1 MADAIVSMLLDR
13 LAALV
18 EDQARNEVNLVRG
31 VENEILDLS
40 YELKTVRNVLDDA
53 EKKGYKDKNVKDWLD
68 RLERTAYEM
77 DDVLDEWNMAILKFR
92 IQQSNNAASKKKVWS
107 FISTSCI
114 CFKKI
119 FAIRRHIV
127 LKIKE
132 VKARLDLILVEKDLY
147 GFVISRSVNPSC
159 ESWRVQSTSL
169 VDLEEICGRDVER
182 ENLVSKLVVEG
193 GSTGEELGIQIL
205 YVVGVAGLG
214 KTALAKLA
222 YNDSRV
228 KNCFQLRIWICV
240 SDTFDEIG
248 LATRIIE
255 GAGGRKPKTNQ
266 SEIVLQ
272 CLKDTISEKS
282 FLLVLDDVWI
292 EDRTKWETLKNC
304 LQDGGPGSKIL
315 VTTRNKRVAIMM
327 GAVKNEI
334 HHLGHLSHD
343 NCWLL
348 LGRIALSGK
357 YTENCGMFENIGKNI
372 AKKCKGLPLAA
383 KTLGSLLHFKNTFE
397 EWENLLTN
405 EIWELEEEEVEL
417 FPHLILSY
425 NELSPSLKCCFSYCS
440 VFPKGTEIDVEK
452 LITKWMAMGYLGYNG
467 DWKLRG
473 REYFDKLVMR
483 SLFQD
488 FEKGIG
494 YDYELIKSFKMHD
507 IIHDFAQFLR
517 KKNGGLM
524 KQTTCQTCSPLIVS
538 HVKQYRSLFHQ
549 KELPDPHLCDRLT
562 SLRLLSLRKCGLQSI
577 PKEIEVLIHLRWL
590 DLGCNKFPDEDLKTI
605 CKLYNLQFLW
615 VDECELQEIPRE
627 IGNLIKLIHL
637 DMSSNKR
644 VKELPEMLC
653 NLRELESLNI
663 DSCESLAHLPRGV
676 HRLVNLKYIYNS
688 GTDSLQYPQGLARL
702 TGLVTLSRFGGKLGW
717 LKNLN
722 RLSGSLKLTIEL
734 SGDSEEE
741 VVVEDAREAELAKK
755 TRIQE
760 LTIYFSDS
768 CKAKESVWMDLIDA
782 LEPHQ
787 NMQTLSIQDYKGS
800 QLPRWISSPFNQ
812 LKSITIVHCKL
823 IFSMPP
829 LGKLPLLENVT
840 IWNNSQLE
848 FVGREF
854 LGMTTNSG
862 DRVVGFPKLKKLAF
876 WNCTKWN
883 KWEDITA
890 EEEEDCV
897 AVILMPRLTELL
909 IINCECL
916 TELPHRL
923 LRKASASLKLLNIH
937 CSTQLKRFYA
947 NKEGLPWKSIS
958 RHNPHLELRHH

>member
-53 EKKGYKDKNVKDWLD
+53 EKKGYKDKSVKDWLD

-77 DDVLDEWNMAILKFR
+77 D
-92 IQQSNNAASKKKVWS
+92 IQQSNNGASKKKVWS
-107 FISTSCI
+107 FIPTSCI
-114 CFKKI
+114 YFKKI
-119 FAIRRHIV
+119 FASRRDIV

-147 GFVISRSVNPSC
+147 GFVTFQSINLSC
-159 ESWRVQSTSL
+159 KLWRVHESTCL
-169 VDLEEICGRDVER
+169 IDLEEICGRDVER

-193 GSTGEELGIQIL
+193 GSGEELGIQIL

-228 KNCFQLRIWICV
+228 KNCFRLRIWICV
-240 SDTFDEIG
+240 SDTF
-248 LATRIIE
+248 
-255 GAGGRKPKTNQ
+255 
-266 SEIVLQ
+266 
-272 CLKDTISEKS
+272 
-282 FLLVLDDVWI
+282 DVWI

-315 VTTRNKRVAIMM
+315 VTTRNERVAIMM

-343 NCWLL
+343 ECWLL

-357 YTENCGMFENIGKNI
+357 DTEKCEKLENIGKNI

-397 EWENLLTN
+397 EWENILTN
-405 EIWELEEEEVEL
+405 EIWELDEEEVEL
-417 FPHLILSY
+417 FPHYLILSY

-440 VFPKGTEIDVEK
+440 VFPKCTEIDVEK

-488 FEKGIG
+488 FEK
-494 YDYELIKSFKMHD
+494 ESFKMHD

-517 KKNGGLM
+517 RKNIGGLM

-538 HVKQYRSLFHQ
+538 HVKEYRSLFHQ

-577 PKEIEVLIHLRWL
+577 PKEIEELIHLRWL

-637 DMSSNKR
+637 DMSSNNR

-653 NLRELESLNI
+653 NLR
-663 DSCESLAHLPRGV
+663 GV
-676 HRLVNLKYIYNS
+676 HRLVNLKHIHNS
-688 GTDSLQYPQGLARL
+688 GTNSLQYPQGLARL
-702 TGLVTLSRFGGKLGW
+702 TGLFTLSQFGGKLGW

-768 CKAKESVWMDLIDA
+768 CEAKESVWMDLIDA
-782 LEPHQ
+782 LEPHH
-787 NMQTLSIQDYKGS
+787 NMQTLSIWAYKGS

-812 LKSITIVHCKL
+812 LKSITLVHCEL
-823 IFSMPP
+823 ILSMPP

-840 IWNNSQLE
+840 IWNNSQME

-854 LGMTTNSG
+854 LGITANSG
-862 DRVVGFPKLKKLAF
+862 DRVVGFPKLKKLGF
-876 WNCTKWN
+876 WNC
-883 KWEDITA
+883 
-890 EEEEDCV
+890 
-897 AVILMPRLTELL
+897 
-909 IINCECL
+909 
-916 TELPHRL
+916 
-923 LRKASASLKLLNIH
+923 RK
-937 CSTQLKRFYA
+937 
-947 NKEGLPWKSIS
+947 
-958 RHNPHLELRHH
+958 